1 MTMIDAQGNMHDRTG
16 QFAEKRNSPPTAGLD
31 AEPVAVA
38 QGGGSFIFPPV
49 SFADEDDLVAFFVN
63 APLSDR
69 LLSNADHAYKHW
81 RTEQINDYVREAYKE
96 YGNDPRVVREASKSP
111 LVSDMKAQQFVD
123 AKRRE
128 AEGMFPNPELPA
140 NYIRGILIAR
150 QIAYYSGALEGDRE
164 AVYDRRIDLGGGDV
178 ATVAHLVDEF
188 SAHKWVPR
196 ALTDSDLAAIDA
208 TYRVARILDRKDG
221 VWNAVYA
228 D

>member
-1 MTMIDAQGNMHDRTG
+1 MAMVDAQGNVHDRMG
-16 QFAEKRNSPPTAGLD
+16 QFAEKRNSPPATGLN
-31 AEPVAVA
+31 AEPVAIA
-38 QGGGSFIFPPV
+38 HAGGSFIFPLV
-49 SFADEDDLVAFFVN
+49 NFADEDDLVAFFVN

-81 RTEQINDYVREAYKE
+81 RTEQINDYVRAAYKE
-96 YGNDPRVVREASKSP
+96 YGNDPKVVREAAKSP

-128 AEGMFPNPELPA
+128 AEDMFPNPELPA
-140 NYIRGILIAR
+140 NYIRGILVAR
-150 QIAYYSGALEGDRE
+150 QIAYYSGALDGDRE
-164 AVYDRRIDLGGGDV
+164 SVFDRRIDLGGGDV
-178 ATVAHLVDEF
+178 ATVAHLVDHY
-188 SAHKWVPR
+188 SADKWVPR